1 MGETSTGGGNSERGT
16 VSRDVTA
23 VVPQQTG
30 QLIVEIPV
38 NRIERNP
45 KQPRVEFSEAELE
58 ELASSIR
65 EHGVLQPLLVVRQPL
80 EPGQP
85 ERFEIIAGER
95 RWRSAQRAG
104 LATVPC
110 IIRDDLT
117 ERERLEIALVE
128 NLQRKDLNAI
138 EEANAYHRLHTEFG
152 LTHGDIA
159 QRVGKSR
166 PAVSNTM
173 RLLDLPAAMQESLI
187 KGEINY
193 GQARALLSVLDPLQ
207 RQSIFEKMQRGE
219 ISARVLERM
228 QRGRKPRRTRK
239 EGDPEILGYER
250 ELAQMLGTPVR
261 IKPLGPGGIIEV
273 DYFSWE
279 ELSGIIERIVKER
292 EQGTV
297 SSERGTGD
305 RGQGTTDPT
314 ADEPGDLE
322 TPFSV

>member
-1 MGETSTGGGNSERGT
+1 MEESSTGLASSPT
-16 VSRDVTA
+16 PLSQPPA
-23 VVPQQTG
+23 PAMAMSG
-30 QLIVEIPV
+30 QLVVEIPV
-38 NRIERNP
+38 TRIERNP
-45 KQPRVEFSEAELE
+45 KQPRIEFSEAEID

-65 EHGVLQPLLVVRQPL
+65 EHGVLQPLLVVRKPL

-85 ERFEIIAGER
+85 ETFEIIAGER
-95 RWRSAQRAG
+95 RWRASQRAG

-110 IIRDDLT
+110 IIRDDLS

-138 EEANAYHRLHTEFG
+138 EEAMAYRRLHAEFG
-152 LTHGDIA
+152 LTHGEIA
-159 QRVGKSR
+159 TRVGKSR
-166 PAVSNTM
+166 PAVSNTI
-173 RLLDLPAAMQESLI
+173 RLLELPEVMQTSLA

-207 RQSIFEKMQRGE
+207 RQAIFEKMQKGE

-228 QRGRKPRRTRK
+228 QRGRKPRRARK
-239 EGDPEILGYER
+239 EGDLEVLSYER
-250 ELAQMLGTPVR
+250 ELAQTLGAPVR

-292 EQGTV
+292 EAEASKAEHPPVPLAPSSGT
-297 SSERGTGD
+297 
-305 RGQGTTDPT
+305 
-314 ADEPGDLE
+314 
-322 TPFSV
+322 